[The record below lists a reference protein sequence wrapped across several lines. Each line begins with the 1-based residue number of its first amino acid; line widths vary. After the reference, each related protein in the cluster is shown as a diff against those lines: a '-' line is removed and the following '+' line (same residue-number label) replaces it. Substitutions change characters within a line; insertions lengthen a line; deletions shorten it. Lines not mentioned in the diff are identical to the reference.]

1 MALYVGGTVLSGGGS
16 SLETFRNKIV
26 NGTMDV
32 SQRAQSANSISNS
45 TSTFHTLDRWK
56 LKTLQGGTWGME
68 QKKLEDYTQQ
78 TLGST
83 DIIPLGSGLKSSLKI
98 TCETAEAS
106 LASYSYTTLHYA
118 LEGRDLQDLSYGTS
132 TPSDSTLSFWV
143 KSNVTGTYIVFFNNT
158 DYAGGISQS
167 YTINSANTWEQKE
180 ITIPGD
186 SARKYRDD
194 VNKSLT
200 IDFYVAYGNQSGAL
214 NTSWNTVS
222 SSQKATGQVNLAGTV
237 FNEFW
242 LTGVQYEKGSSKTDI
257 EILPYDANLRR
268 CYRYYYKM
276 DSTVQYARL
285 GIGHATSTTVGSITI
300 FPEVAMRIAP
310 SSVDSSNLG
319 LWKTGTVQSVSAVT
333 IDTTT
338 NTKYSTAINCTSTGL
353 TSGDVYQLIG
363 NNSASSTLAL
373 NSEL

>member
-237 FNEFW
+237 NNEFW

-257 EILPYDANLRR
+257 EILPYGVNLQR
-268 CYRYYYKM
+268 CQRYYHKESNGSNFIGYMQLSSSSNNYRQKTVYFPVKM
-276 DSTVQYARL
+276 RSVPSLTFSVSTGTGGNDAGTEYACNVYTNN
-285 GIGHATSTTVGSITI
+285 GDTSTTTH
-300 FPEVAMRIAP
+300 
-310 SSVDSSNLG
+310 L
-319 LWKTGTVQSVSAVT
+319 QSLTASA
-333 IDTTT
+333 
-338 NTKYSTAINCTSTGL
+338 
-353 TSGDVYQLIG
+353 
-363 NNSASSTLAL
+363 
-373 NSEL
+373 EL

>member
-237 FNEFW
+237 NNEFW

-257 EILPYDANLRR
+257 EILPYGVNLQR
-268 CYRYYYKM
+268 CQRYYHKESNGSNFIGYMQLSSSSNNYRQKTVYFPVKM
-276 DSTVQYARL
+276 RSVPSLTFSVSTGTGGNDAGTEYACNVYTNNGDS
-285 GIGHATSTTVGSITI
+285 STTTH
-300 FPEVAMRIAP
+300 
-310 SSVDSSNLG
+310 L
-319 LWKTGTVQSVSAVT
+319 QSLTASA
-333 IDTTT
+333 
-338 NTKYSTAINCTSTGL
+338 
-353 TSGDVYQLIG
+353 
-363 NNSASSTLAL
+363 
-373 NSEL
+373 EL

>member
-268 CYRYYYKM
+268 CQRYFYK
-276 DSTVQYARL
+276 SFPQGTAPAQNL
-285 GIGHATSTTVGSITI
+285 TTGNTALVGS
-300 FPEVAMRIAP
+300 
-310 SSVDSSNLG
+310 
-319 LWKTGTVQSVSAVT
+319 KTNYVSAFYFPITMRAVPSIT
-333 IDTTT
+333 TYNPYATNSSFREFATTT
-338 NTKYSTAINCTSTGL
+338 DFSCNPNVISDDKVGWWNTSAFSGTILLHAHLTANAEI
-353 TSGDVYQLIG
+353 
-363 NNSASSTLAL
+363 
-373 NSEL
+373 